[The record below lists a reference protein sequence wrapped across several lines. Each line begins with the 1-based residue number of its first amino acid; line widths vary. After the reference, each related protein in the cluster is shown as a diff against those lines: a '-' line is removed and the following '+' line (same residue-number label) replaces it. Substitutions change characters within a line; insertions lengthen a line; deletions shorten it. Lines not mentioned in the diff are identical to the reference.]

1 MLTAPTGN
9 NLQLVKAL
17 TPAYFFLVAPL
28 NLPPPKPQSNPFV
41 ITAQSLTTATP
52 TPFHSLKR
60 LCKAYGQTP
69 LKATGAVCA
78 TLQHQL
84 VIVENN
90 PTNER
95 PDMTEQLAEMTA
107 AIAKAEIAMKAAA
120 WQLEKQ
126 MEDIAMLRKAL
137 FELAYV
143 AEENGIYLSNLTK
156 QTQDAIVAMR
166 LGGFK

>member
-9 NLQLVKAL
+9 NMQLAKAL
-17 TPAYFFLVAPL
+17 TPACSSP
-28 NLPPPKPQSNPFV
+28 
-41 ITAQSLTTATP
+41 ATP
-52 TPFHSLKR
+52 KNLQNHGQSSNRYVKPAQYSTSVLPTPCHSPKKLY
-60 LCKAYGQTP
+60 KAFGLTRP
-69 LKATGAVCA
+69 KATGAVCV
-78 TLQHQL
+78 TQPHQL

-120 WQLEKQ
+120 WQLEAQ
-126 MEDIAMLRKAL
+126 TADIAMLRKAL

-156 QTQDAIVAMR
+156 STQDTIVAMR